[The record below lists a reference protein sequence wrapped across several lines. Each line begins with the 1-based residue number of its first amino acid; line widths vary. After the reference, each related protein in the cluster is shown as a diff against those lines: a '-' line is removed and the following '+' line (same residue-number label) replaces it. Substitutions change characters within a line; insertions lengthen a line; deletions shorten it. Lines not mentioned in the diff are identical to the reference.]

1 MDIVILSLVSFLI
14 GLICRRKKKLEKQKP
29 SNTSNT
35 EFPHFELMGLTIEEA
50 RKKYRP
56 SHSVI
61 MNLLWQNNIICGFK
75 FHYSDFY
82 HYKKYYEMLDSFAKN
97 NQVKILDDVEGE
109 YFIYKIVDF
118 EPLEDECGVYREDNK
133 YELDTWNYDV
143 RQIAN
148 SKKERDWIESKCNEI
163 ITNALNRVCFEKKV
177 ERFKERNRRA

>member
-29 SNTSNT
+29 SNTK
-35 EFPHFELMGLTIEEA
+35 FPYLELMGLTIEEA

-56 SHSVI
+56 SHNVI
-61 MNLLWQNNIICGFK
+61 MNLIWQNDIICGFK

-82 HYKKYYEMLDSFAKN
+82 QYRKYYEMLDSFAKN
-97 NQVKILDDVEGE
+97 NQIKILDDVEGE
-109 YFIYKIVDF
+109 YFSYKIVDF
-118 EPLEDECGVYREDNK
+118 EPQEDECGVYREDNK
-133 YELDTWNYDV
+133 YELDTWG
-143 RQIAN
+143 QIAN
-148 SKKERDWIESKCNEI
+148 SKKERDWIESKCDEI